1 MCNLEIICPKNE
13 MNMIRY
19 QTQTRLSLRPCRL
32 ISILGRNA
40 EDVVDA
46 VSWVPTRPVPGRG
59 RGTAKGK
66 ATLGLV

>member
-13 MNMIRY
+13 MNMIRC
-19 QTQTRLSLRPCRL
+19 QTQTRLSGAGRPCPL

-40 EDVVDA
+40 VDVVGA
-46 VSWVPTRPVPGRG
+46 VSWVPTRPG

-66 ATLGLV
+66 ATLGLA